1 MKRLICDGLSV
12 PSRLKD
18 LCKSRLNH
26 QALPQPM
33 WGPKAT
39 RRARAH
45 ASIHIHITSKQAS
58 LHINVLFLG
67 VPSLRL
73 RAVQDA
79 RLHGVRR
86 VKAPLAAALEE
97 EGAPVALL
105 PFHLGVFRGG
115 VLLARNGHAQCFRR
129 RRWGRG
135 GGGGGVVRG
144 QRPVSCRGAQRRV
157 LHEKWRADL
166 RRCATGMFLVDG
178 RHRQRHCV
186 APGFVGRCQEQLGAQ
201 ELQEQR
207 AQDGKRDDIEPRPLP
222 DELPPSFPLLAE
234 AAKEVVLHRLGSKGA
249 LQCRSREGAQEEEE
263 DLEKHLL
270 RGERAV
276 LAEALR
282 QRHGNT

>member
-1 MKRLICDGLSV
+1 
-12 PSRLKD
+12 
-18 LCKSRLNH
+18 
-26 QALPQPM
+26 M

-67 VPSLRL
+67 VPSHRL
-73 RAVQDA
+73 RTVQVA
-79 RLHGVRR
+79 WLHGVRR
-86 VKAPLAAALEE
+86 VQAHLAAALGE
-97 EGAPVALL
+97 EGAPVVLL
-105 PFHLGVFRGG
+105 PFPLGVFRGG
-115 VLLARNGHAQCFRR
+115 VLLARRGHAQCLLRR
-129 RRWGRG
+129 RRGRG
-135 GGGGGVVRG
+135 GSGAVRE
-144 QRPVSCRGAQRRV
+144 QRPVPCRGAHRRL
-157 LHEKWRADL
+157 LHEEWRADL
-166 RRCATGMFLVDG
+166 RRCATGMLLVDG
-178 RHRQRHCV
+178 RHR